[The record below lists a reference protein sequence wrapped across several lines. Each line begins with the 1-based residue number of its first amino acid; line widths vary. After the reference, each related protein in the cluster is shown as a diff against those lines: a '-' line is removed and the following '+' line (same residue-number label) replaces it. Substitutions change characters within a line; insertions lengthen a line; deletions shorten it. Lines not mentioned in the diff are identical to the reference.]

1 MPVSAQPGAVK
12 PGLNQHVDH
21 PVVGGG
27 GGEGRE
33 PGGVCALATVPRLQP
48 PNSGCVRLSRRLP
61 GPRCISCQQVCSRHC
76 RPRSSHP
83 DRSLD
88 STVRYNKSQDT
99 YNIQLCTLSAVCHA
113 ADPALL
119 HPLPAAVRTPVGRP
133 RGRALPPSHL
143 YTACEATSKLCLDG
157 PQTPSSIF
165 THNTSYGQTDL
176 CTIAAGG

>member
-61 GPRCISCQQVCSRHC
+61 GPRCISCQQVCSRRC
-76 RPRSSHP
+76 QPQSSHP
-83 DRSLD
+83 DRSLY
-88 STVRYNKSQDT
+88 SSVTVHSIHTTAEYPYYHSLTR
-99 YNIQLCTLSAVCHA
+99 C
-113 ADPALL
+113 
-119 HPLPAAVRTPVGRP
+119 RP
-133 RGRALPPSHL
+133 CSPPSSPRCSPNPRWPAMGPS
-143 YTACEATSKLCLDG
+143 TAAFS
-157 PQTPSSIF
+157 PI
-165 THNTSYGQTDL
+165 YRV
-176 CTIAAGG
+176 